1 MRRLLI
7 AALVLAMTL
16 GSALAE
22 DYRGIWVGDGVAV
35 EIWRED
41 SALQCRAV
49 FTEGDVAESWD
60 YGACYEHNDGL
71 ECFGITRTRERLDDI
86 WNVLEELS
94 WSMNDICFAGFEP
107 SEDGLTFTNEEMD
120 APLTL
125 TRLDDTAKDPR
136 SRALAFVGRW
146 VGEDVSVRVEDH
158 GVACLFTV
166 TVPVEADV
174 DWRWTYTCRY
184 DPDIGRMDSVNVSP
198 RKVITREANGD
209 ITEIEEDIYAEFRN
223 RKKAAQA
230 KKQAE
235 GLQIGVH
242 TAISTRATYTKGNTR
257 SLDLGN
263 EQKLAIM
270 QMLRDD

>member
-107 SEDGLTFTNEEMD
+107 SEDGLIFTNEEMD

-184 DPDIGRMDSVNVSP
+184 DPDSGRMDSVNVSP

-209 ITEIEEDIYAEFRN
+209 ITEIEEDIYAEPASFTLENGRLLYDDGVP
-223 RKKAAQA
+223 RTLERAA
-230 KKQAE
+230 E
-235 GLQIGVH
+235 
-242 TAISTRATYTKGNTR
+242 
-257 SLDLGN
+257 
-263 EQKLAIM
+263 
-270 QMLRDD
+270 